1 VTTYKLALAM
11 LVSSPNLNIIA
22 AVNGVIVYAFDGIL
36 FNFFYYNY
44 SSNYIIKPYRK
55 YYDGLINR
63 LGI

>member
-1 VTTYKLALAM
+1 LVSAILVSLLIPKVVTTVK
-11 LVSSPNLNIIA
+11 
-22 AVNGVIVYAFDGIL
+22 GVITYAFSGIL

-55 YYDGLINR
+55 YYGGLINR